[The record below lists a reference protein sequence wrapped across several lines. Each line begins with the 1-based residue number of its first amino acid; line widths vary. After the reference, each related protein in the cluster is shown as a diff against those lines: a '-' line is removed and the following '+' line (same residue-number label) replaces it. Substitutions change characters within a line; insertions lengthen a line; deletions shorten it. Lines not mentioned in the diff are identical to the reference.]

1 MPAAKKNV
9 LQRLRTIVKKLA
21 LGLTVDQACASV
33 GVSDQWFYDHT
44 KPGSAH
50 SGFRAKAEAA
60 MIEVR
65 MRLVQ
70 RIEKDAYKD
79 GDYSTALKAA
89 TWQLER
95 IYRRQYGDERRG
107 LTLNAQQN
115 NYTLSEQK
123 AKEIDERAG
132 RLTEKLALKFGNGDG
147 NGDTKASN
155 EKKDAGSSLN

>member
-1 MPAAKKNV
+1 
-9 LQRLRTIVKKLA
+9 
-21 LGLTVDQACASV
+21 
-33 GVSDQWFYDHT
+33 
-44 KPGSAH
+44 
-50 SGFRAKAEAA
+50 
-60 MIEVR
+60 

-95 IYRRQYGDERRG
+95 IYRRQYGDERMG

-123 AKEIDERAG
+123 AKEIDERAE

>member
-1 MPAAKKNV
+1 
-9 LQRLRTIVKKLA
+9 
-21 LGLTVDQACASV
+21 
-33 GVSDQWFYDHT
+33 
-44 KPGSAH
+44 
-50 SGFRAKAEAA
+50 
-60 MIEVR
+60 

-79 GDYSTALKAA
+79 GDYSTELKAA

-123 AKEIDERAG
+123 AKEIDERAE